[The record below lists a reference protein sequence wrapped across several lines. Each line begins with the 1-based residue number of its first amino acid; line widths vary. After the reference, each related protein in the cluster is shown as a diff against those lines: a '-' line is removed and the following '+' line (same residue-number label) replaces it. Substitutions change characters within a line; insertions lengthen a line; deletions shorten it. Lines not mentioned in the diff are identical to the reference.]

1 VADELILYYIFNLI
15 LSIFWLIFWKNFDT
29 LNYISNI
36 GLSTSSGAKHNQMDE
51 FWSNS
56 SWRTLIVSKYQTF
69 PPSDDFL
76 ANK

>member
-1 VADELILYYIFNLI
+1 MYMCMYVDESILYYIFNLI
-15 LSIFWLIFWKNFDT
+15 LSIFWLICWKNFDT

-56 SWRTLIVSKYQTF
+56 SWRTYVSH
-69 PPSDDFL
+69 L
-76 ANK
+76 A